1 MGPSSSLVL
10 VVGSFLTFMMLIVRM
25 MKMMMMMMMISRMM
39 LVRVGDHQSHAL
51 HHPHRLARAV
61 LHQDPGLDV
70 LLHRPLR
77 MTGSSS

>member
-1 MGPSSSLVL
+1 MAPSNSLVL
-10 VVGSFLTFMMLIVRM
+10 VMGSFLTFMMLIVRM
-25 MKMMMMMMMISRMM
+25 MMMMMMMMISRMM

-51 HHPHRLARAV
+51 HHPDGLARAV

>member
-1 MGPSSSLVL
+1 
-10 VVGSFLTFMMLIVRM
+10 
-25 MKMMMMMMMISRMM
+25 MMMMMMISRMM
-39 LVRVGDHQSHAL
+39 LIPAGDHQSHAL
-51 HHPHRLARAV
+51 HHPDGLARAV